1 MFDVGCL
8 MLVVSKVQCTKYEVP
23 RTPDVGNK
31 SKVKRKKSK
40 SFLAEHGVDV
50 GAGIWDMRCG
60 I

>member
-23 RTPDVGNK
+23 QPPQDVGCEK
-31 SKVKRKKSK
+31 
-40 SFLAEHGVDV
+40 ADV
-50 GAGIWDMRCG
+50 GCEKADVGWWISDVGCG